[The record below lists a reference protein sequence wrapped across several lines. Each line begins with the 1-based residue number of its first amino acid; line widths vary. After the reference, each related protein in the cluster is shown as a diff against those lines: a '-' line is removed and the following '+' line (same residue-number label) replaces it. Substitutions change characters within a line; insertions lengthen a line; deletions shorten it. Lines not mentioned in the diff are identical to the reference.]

1 MGFRYEFYSWSSP
14 VDVYTKDG
22 KSYIIQCD
30 SGGNMFLIEGS
41 TGKVLDQIPLNA
53 NVEGSPAVYDDMIVV
68 GTRGQQI
75 WGIKI
80 K

>member
-1 MGFRYEFYSWSSP
+1 MY
-14 VDVYTKDG
+14 
-22 KSYIIQCD
+22 
-30 SGGNMFLIEGS
+30 LIEGK
-41 TGKVLDQIPLNA
+41 TGKILDKIPLGG

-75 WGIKI
+75 FGIKV

>member
-1 MGFRYEFYSWSSP
+1 
-14 VDVYTKDG
+14 
-22 KSYIIQCD
+22 
-30 SGGNMFLIEGS
+30 MFLIEGS

>member
-1 MGFRYEFYSWSSP
+1 
-14 VDVYTKDG
+14 
-22 KSYIIQCD
+22 
-30 SGGNMFLIEGS
+30 
-41 TGKVLDQIPLNA
+41 LDKIPLQA
-53 NVEGSPAVYDDMIVV
+53 NIEGSPAIFEDMIVV